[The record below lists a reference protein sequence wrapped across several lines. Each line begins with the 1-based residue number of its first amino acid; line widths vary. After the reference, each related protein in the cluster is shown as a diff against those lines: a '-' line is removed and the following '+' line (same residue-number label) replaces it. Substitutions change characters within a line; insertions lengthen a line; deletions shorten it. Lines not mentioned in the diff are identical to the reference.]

1 MKLLVCAL
9 GVGVMLCAGC
19 GDPPE
24 SPAPGTPG
32 PPGTP
37 GSKGGSSEESGG
49 GKVKVVATIWPLA
62 SVAREMGGDAVE
74 VACLLPGGVSPHFAP
89 DSAKMMAAVRGADL
103 IIANGSGLDHWVLSA
118 ARAAGRDEA
127 EIFWVSKHVEGECDH
142 ETDADAH
149 EGHGHRG
156 HGHDDHGHGHDDHGH
171 GHGGVDPHYWLDPV
185 LMGEVCGHL
194 EAEMGALIGERGG
207 DVAALRARAAELREK
222 IEALDGEFRERF
234 GGLEGAKVVTF
245 HDAFGRMA
253 ERYGVEVAATL
264 RPMGGLGDVTPDRIA
279 EVIGVIE
286 RYELKAVFGE
296 PQFSPEA
303 ARLVEQKTG
312 ARVLVLD
319 PLGHPM
325 EADRSGYVDLM
336 RYNLETMLK
345 GITGP

>member
-32 PPGTP
+32 
-37 GSKGGSSEESGG
+37 SKGDRSEESRG

-103 IIANGSGLDHWVLSA
+103 IVANGSGLDHWVLSA

-127 EIFWVSKHVEGECDH
+127 EIFWVSKHVEGECDD

-149 EGHGHRG
+149 GGHG
-156 HGHDDHGHGHDDHGH
+156 HGH

-194 EAEMGALIGERGG
+194 EAEMGALIEERGG
-207 DVAALRARAAELREK
+207 DAEALRARAAELREK

-234 GGLEGAKVVTF
+234 DGLAGAKVVTF

-286 RYELKAVFGE
+286 RYELKAVFSE

-303 ARLVEQKTG
+303 ARMVEEKTG

-325 EADRSGYVDLM
+325 EADRSGYVGLM